1 MVLLLEKA
9 SQADSVV
16 FLGKMPFISTPVG
29 ERGGLLAMNKPIV
42 TTEGLR
48 TIVGSCC
55 RNKDKLWWLSSA
67 TSICRLNCLK
77 MPASSIIS
85 LFFSERLQELKEKE
99 KEADF
104 FTKMP
109 SKHYMEVASLLL
121 NRYVLIKHGKMV

>member
-1 MVLLLEKA
+1 MVNQFAE
-9 SQADSVV
+9 S
-16 FLGKMPFISTPVG
+16 
-29 ERGGLLAMNKPIV
+29 
-42 TTEGLR
+42 
-48 TIVGSCC
+48 
-55 RNKDKLWWLSSA
+55 KLF
-67 TSICRLNCLK
+67 
-77 MPASSIIS
+77 

>member
-1 MVLLLEKA
+1 MVKQFAE
-9 SQADSVV
+9 S
-16 FLGKMPFISTPVG
+16 
-29 ERGGLLAMNKPIV
+29 
-42 TTEGLR
+42 
-48 TIVGSCC
+48 
-55 RNKDKLWWLSSA
+55 KL
-67 TSICRLNCLK
+67 N
-77 MPASSIIS
+77 

>member
-1 MVLLLEKA
+1 MVNQFAE
-9 SQADSVV
+9 S
-16 FLGKMPFISTPVG
+16 
-29 ERGGLLAMNKPIV
+29 
-42 TTEGLR
+42 
-48 TIVGSCC
+48 
-55 RNKDKLWWLSSA
+55 KL
-67 TSICRLNCLK
+67 N
-77 MPASSIIS
+77 

>member
-9 SQADSVV
+9 SRADSVV
-16 FLGKMPFISTPVG
+16 FLGKMPFIPTPVG

-55 RNKDKLWWLSSA
+55 RNKDKLRWLSSA

-85 LFFSERLQELKEKE
+85 LLCICCRPPSNKISHLQLKFILITFF
-99 KEADF
+99 F
-104 FTKMP
+104 I
-109 SKHYMEVASLLL
+109 
-121 NRYVLIKHGKMV
+121 YVHIFEGGR